1 MYGTGQN
8 DMNFRSR
15 ESGPTKRIN
24 NYDGFLDVD
33 DGLETRTNKF
43 ASKSIDGTWMLFAI
57 LETVG
62 TPQVSNKDGF
72 AFMAYELKK
81 DQFSALQDLK
91 NGWTKKAPIRDVP
104 SGALFNRDWL
114 TYIPI
119 PFFSVRDSARRFHRH
134 PFSTTIETAGSRICA
149 AAAAMPFVIQTKY
162 MVYLVPQIFWS
173 FPTNCKGDTQSLFP
187 RSFSDCVPQKLPA
200 EGQLEKK
207 LRSNCVLFRIGSGT
221 YHHFSGRRYLKKRDS
236 NAFNV

>member
-1 MYGTGQN
+1 MAMAHEQQKLWYATRYLN
-8 DMNFRSR
+8 TELVAR

-173 FPTNCKGDTQSLFP
+173 FPTNCKGDTQ
-187 RSFSDCVPQKLPA
+187 
-200 EGQLEKK
+200 GQLEKK